1 MKKINKILIMIIVW
15 VWYKL
20 KSLIKSNK
28 REFSNILIL
37 DLMGIGDVVCLTPFI
52 ERLKE
57 SGQFNKITA
66 CFSNIATDLSKSF
79 VSVDDYIY
87 HKDYKSTIKA
97 IRQANF
103 DLIII
108 PGWGLKHT
116 IIALLSRASLIGFL
130 HDLTF
135 SNRYINSFKLQT
147 LGAKPSSLSQ
157 KWTDMGRVH
166 LSQRPNSILEYFSL
180 KPISNILEIDYTE
193 LKDTQENYAVF
204 HCSADFEGRQ
214 WDLQRF
220 RELAEKMLDLSMVE
234 KIYLIGAD
242 YDAPKYEVITS
253 DYILNVAGKMNLLET
268 KELISKAKMFVGND
282 SGPMHIA
289 TFSRIPT
296 YALMGPNLPI
306 ISGTISSIGHN
317 FFHKQACCPCNQR
330 GCPYGYKCIKA
341 ISVEEVLN
349 HIIKDYK
356 VYYE

>member
-1 MKKINKILIMIIVW
+1 MKKMNKILIMIMVW

-20 KSLIKSNK
+20 KSLIKRK
-28 REFSNILIL
+28 KTEFSNILIL

-57 SGQFNKITA
+57 SRQFAKITG
-66 CFSNIATDLSKSF
+66 CFSSIATDLSKSF
-79 VSVDDYIY
+79 VPLDNYIY
-87 HKDYKSTIKA
+87 HRYYKTTIKA

-116 IIALLSRASLIGFL
+116 IIGLSSGAALVGYL

-135 SNRYINSFKLQT
+135 SNKYINSFKLQT
-147 LGAKPSSLSQ
+147 LGTKPSSLSQ
-157 KWTDMGRVH
+157 KWTDMGKVH
-166 LSQRPNSILEYFSL
+166 LSQRSNNILEYFSL
-180 KPISNILEIDYTE
+180 TPVSNLLEFDYRK
-193 LKDTQENYAVF
+193 LKNTQENYAVF

-220 RELAEKMLDLSMVE
+220 RKLAEKMLDLSMVE

-242 YDAPKYEVITS
+242 YDAPKYEVITAEN
-253 DYILNVAGKMNLLET
+253 ILNVAGKMNLLET

-289 TFSRIPT
+289 TFSQIPT

-330 GCPYGYKCIKA
+330 GCLYGYKCIKA
-341 ISVEEVLN
+341 ITVEEVLT
-349 HIIKDYK
+349 HIVKDYK